1 MKSDASPLSRRAL
14 LAAGAVLLSPPVPAK
29 EKLKVAV
36 FSKHLQFLAGDSLA
50 AGVAEL
56 GFDGLD
62 ITVRKGGHVEP
73 AQVSQDLPALAAT
86 LSRHGL
92 EVPMVTTDIVA
103 AETPFAEDIL
113 KTMARLGIRNYRFG
127 AFKWEARQPYDVQL
141 ERMKPR
147 LAKLAAL
154 NTKYQACA
162 MYHTHSGAG
171 LVGASIWDL
180 YILMK
185 ELDPKAMGV
194 NYDVGHATIE
204 GGLGGWIDSFKISGA
219 GLVGASI
226 WDLYILMKELDPKA
240 MGVNYDVGH
249 ATIEGGLGG
258 WIDSFKISG
267 AHLRGI
273 AVKDFL
279 WEQDAKGNWREQWK
293 PIGEGMVRF
302 PQFFAM
308 VAEAGFAGPL
318 QMHYEY
324 PLGGANNGTR
334 KITISREEVF
344 SAMKKDLVKVR
355 GYLGQAGL

>member
-1 MKSDASPLSRRAL
+1 MKSDASLLSRRAL

-92 EVPMVTTDIVA
+92 EVPMVTTDIVD

-127 AFKWEARQPYDVQL
+127 AFKWEARQPYDAQL

-162 MYHTHSGAG
+162 MYHTH
-171 LVGASIWDL
+171 
-180 YILMK
+180 
-185 ELDPKAMGV
+185 
-194 NYDVGHATIE
+194 
-204 GGLGGWIDSFKISGA
+204 SGA

-355 GYLGQAGL
+355 GYLGQAGV